1 MYIQNIAWTI
11 LIVTIIVYLKF
22 KFNWVP
28 CILSGNLT
36 GKVRKAPTSTTLDL
50 DMLPSRIYFPLYLLY
65 FSFMFRTRTQ
75 F

>member
-1 MYIQNIAWTI
+1 MYIKNISWTI
-11 LIVTIIVYLKF
+11 LIVTMIVYLKL

-28 CILSGNLT
+28 RIFSGNLT

-50 DMLPSRIYFPLYLLY
+50 DMLPDRIYFPLYRLY
-65 FSFMFRTRTQ
+65 FSFMRLTRTH